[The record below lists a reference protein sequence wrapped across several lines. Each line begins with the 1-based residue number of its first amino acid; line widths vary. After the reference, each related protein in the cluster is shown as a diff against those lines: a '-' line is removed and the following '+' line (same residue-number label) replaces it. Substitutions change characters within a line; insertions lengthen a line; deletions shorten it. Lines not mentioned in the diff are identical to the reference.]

1 MNYQEYL
8 EFRHELE
15 RSLKM
20 YSLSYHLPTLM
31 ALVQCALLV
40 FRIDIHFDY
49 INMFVL
55 DSLFTFAYQR
65 ASVGNYVFAAVFYIA
80 FAMIIMT
87 FIYTSVGI
95 LFFEKK
101 RPAYKTSM
109 LIYGV
114 DALLWLGTFGVVQF
128 ILHAVILGL
137 MYAAYKKHKTLE
149 TVERSLWG

>member
-8 EFRHELE
+8 ELRQELS
-15 RSLKM
+15 RSLKF
-20 YSLSYHLPTLM
+20 YSVSYHLPTLM
-31 ALVQCALLV
+31 ALVQCALLL

-65 ASVGNYVFAAVFYIA
+65 ASIGNYVYAAVFYIA
-80 FAMIIMT
+80 FAAIIIS
-87 FIYTSVGI
+87 FIYTSAGV

-101 RPAYKTSM
+101 RPSYKTAM

-128 ILHAVILGL
+128 ILHAVILIL
-137 MYAAYKKHKTLE
+137 MYITYKKHKMLE
-149 TVERSLWG
+149 AVERSLWG